1 MNHKIK
7 IGILAESKE
16 EAIEFCKDITKQND
30 GYNNSTNN
38 SVILETPFCV
48 FIRLPKENS
57 CGSRVNYIYAKKED
71 VGTEYFKTVIL
82 PMCFCG
88 IGIINKGE

>member
-38 SVILETPFCV
+38 RVILETPFCV

-57 CGSRVNYIYAKKED
+57 CGSRVNYIYAKKRR
-71 VGTEYFKTVIL
+71 
-82 PMCFCG
+82 CG
-88 IGIINKGE
+88 NRVF